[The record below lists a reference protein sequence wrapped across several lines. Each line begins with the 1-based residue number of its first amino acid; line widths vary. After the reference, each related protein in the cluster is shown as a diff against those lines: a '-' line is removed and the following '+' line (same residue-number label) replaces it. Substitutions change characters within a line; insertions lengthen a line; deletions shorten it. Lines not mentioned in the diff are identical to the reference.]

1 MTLQIIPNHPM
12 TFTLGW
18 VTASVTCELT
28 VVGNES
34 IIKTGC
40 SRMDGRSLDEDDLLG
55 KVKL

>member
-1 MTLQIIPNHPM
+1 MIPNHPM

-40 SRMDGRSLDEDDLLG
+40 SRLDGRSLDEDVLLR

>member
-1 MTLQIIPNHPM
+1 MIPNHPM

-34 IIKTGC
+34 IIKTVA
-40 SRMDGRSLDEDDLLG
+40 LDWMVG
-55 KVKL
+55 H